1 MRNKSRMTRISK
13 KIVLSFD
20 FPSEPSQIYW
30 SDGKRIYQLSRHNG
44 NNEAVKF
51 RPDDVKS
58 VASLAVDEPANKL
71 YWTDTLQDAI
81 YVGDLTNDRTVKL
94 IDESLESPRAIVLS
108 KG

>member
-1 MRNKSRMTRISK
+1 MTRISK
-13 KIVLSFD
+13 KIVSSLD

-30 SDGKRIYQLSRHNG
+30 SDGKRIYQLSLHNG

-58 VASLAVDEPANKL
+58 VASLAVDGPANKL
-71 YWTDTLQDAI
+71 YWTDTLQGAI
-81 YVGDLTNDRTVKL
+81 YVGDLKNDRTVKL
-94 IDESLESPRAIVLS
+94 MKDNLESPRAIVLS

>member
-1 MRNKSRMTRISK
+1 MTRISK

-58 VASLAVDEPANKL
+58 VASLAVDGPANKL
-71 YWTDTLQDAI
+71 YWTDTLQGAI
-81 YVGDLTNDRTVKL
+81 YVGDLKNDRTIKL
-94 IDESLESPRAIVLS
+94 MEENLESPRAIVLS